1 MIVVEIEI
9 YGSLGRFIAPAELVT
24 SRLAKA
30 DKRSVHRT
38 DADTI
43 PRVIVDGDASVNPN
57 LVVVDVLDRNVG
69 DRMDSLS

>member
-1 MIVVEIEI
+1 MVVVQIEI
-9 YGSLGRFIAPAELVT
+9 DRGLSRLIASAELVT

-30 DKRSVHRT
+30 DKRGIHRT

-43 PRVIVDGDASVNPN
+43 PRVIVDGDTSVNPN

-69 DRMDSLS
+69 DRMDFLS